1 MTKKLYLSFYFKLY
15 LDMQN
20 KYLNLFLSTV
30 LLFVACKKEDKQ
42 DGGHNVSTNVETS
55 STQVAQKQMY
65 RAMVDDLRIRE
76 SADLNGK
83 VLEKVPFGTMFDDMK
98 EKSAAEVEVE
108 LQGEKKKGYWV
119 KIRTANGKTGWVHS
133 AAVELISVVPRYQ
146 VAADADKVSVEK
158 YTDFLAKLSPNEPES
173 FGKAL
178 AEYDVVFKTANP
190 STCEWGYTKLMEF
203 GAKIEDKSW
212 AWKEMEKLSST
223 AEYEKIYDT
232 VKKCF
237 KMDYNPYTKRLAAA
251 GLIIDNAEGSFWAM
265 PSPDVVET
273 HVLAKVSPMMKTYLG
288 QYKKEILNRSA
299 EDNGLIISCQEAAER
314 MIFWEN
320 FAQNNPTFLLK
331 NEAENNFIEYLNT
344 LMYGLNN
351 TPAYEYETNKLT
363 AEYEN
368 AYKWLFKNHAKS
380 KGTAAIQEVYT
391 FYQQNKGIKQAAL
404 VKKQNE
410 VMTKYPYLNFE

>member
-1 MTKKLYLSFYFKLY
+1 MSFYFKLY

-42 DGGHNVSTNVETS
+42 DGGQSVTTNVATP

-76 SADLNGK
+76 SADLNAK

-146 VAADADKVSVEK
+146 VAADADKASVEK

-237 KMDYNPYTKRLAAA
+237 KMDYNPYTQRLAAA
-251 GLIIDNAEGSFWAM
+251 GLMIDNEEGNFWAM
-265 PSPDVVET
+265 PSPEAVDA
-273 HVLAKVSPMMKTYLG
+273 HVAAKVSPVMKEYLV
-288 QYKKEILNRSA
+288 QNKKEVINRWA
-299 EDNGLIISCQEAAER
+299 GDGGLSISCQEVVER

-320 FAQNNPTFLLK
+320 FAQKNPTFILK
-331 NEAENNFIEYLNT
+331 NEAENNFTRYLEA
-344 LMYGLNN
+344 LIYGLDN
-351 TPAYEYETNKLT
+351 TPAYEYEKNSLVP
-363 AEYEN
+363 EYEN
-368 AYKWLFKNHAKS
+368 AYKWLFKNHANS
-380 KGTAAIQEVYT
+380 RGTAAIQEVYT

>member
-1 MTKKLYLSFYFKLY
+1 
-15 LDMQN
+15 MQN
-20 KYLNLFLSTV
+20 KYLNLFLSTA
-30 LLFVACKKEDKQ
+30 LLFAACKNEDKQ
-42 DGGHNVSTNVETS
+42 NGEQSATTNVATP
-55 STQVAQKQMY
+55 STQVAKKQMY

-76 SADLNGK
+76 SADLNAK
-83 VLEKVPFGTMFDDMK
+83 VLDKVPFGTMFDDMK
-98 EKSAAEVEVE
+98 EKSATEVEVE

-119 KIRTANGKTGWVHS
+119 KIRTVNGKTGWVHS

-146 VAADADKVSVEK
+146 IAADADKASVQS

-173 FGKAL
+173 FSKAL
-178 AEYDVVFKTANP
+178 AEYDVIFKTAN
-190 STCEWGYTKLMEF
+190 SATCEWGYTKLMEF
-203 GAKIEDKSW
+203 GAKIEGKSW

-223 AEYEKIYDT
+223 ADYAKIYDT

-237 KMDYNPYTKRLAAA
+237 KMDYNPYTQRLAAA
-251 GLIIDNAEGSFWAM
+251 GLMIDNAEGNFWAM

-273 HVLAKVSPMMKTYLG
+273 HVLAKVSPTMKTYLA
-288 QYKKEILNRSA
+288 QNKKEVLNRSA

-331 NEAENNFIEYLNT
+331 NDAENNFIDYLNT

-363 AEYEN
+363 PEYEN
-368 AYKWLFKNHAKS
+368 AYKWLFKNHPKS
-380 KGTAAIQEVYT
+380 RATTAIQEVYT
-391 FYQQNKGIKQAAL
+391 FYQQNKGIKQEAL

-410 VMTKYPYLNFE
+410 VMTKYSYLNFE